1 MDKPKPKEEM
11 VEGEAEAF
19 RPILAAAP
27 SNFPAELLSFYS
39 IIQHEILTEHPTQSF
54 KEVVGLEKPKQILK
68 ESVILPAK
76 YPDLFTGI
84 LKPWKG
90 CLLFSAPGNG
100 KSFLARAL
108 ASECK
113 CTFFNISASSLL
125 SKYYGES
132 EKLVRCLFL
141 MARQYERSV
150 IFIDELDCLM
160 GARDGDSEHE
170 ASRRIKTQ
178 LLVEID
184 GLNSVSNQQIFVLA
198 ATNLPWTIDS
208 AMLRRLEKRV
218 YVNAPNQ
225 DDRAQIIR
233 NVIGDRIDG
242 NLIQQMVMKTENWS
256 ASDVCAICK
265 EAAMSRLRKVLQKLE
280 ANEGGHYDAKK
291 DIQIGQ
297 EEVTEAL
304 RVVKPSYDLKLQ
316 EKYVE
321 WSRDF
326 GA

>member
-1 MDKPKPKEEM
+1 M
-11 VEGEAEAF
+11 
-19 RPILAAAP
+19 L
-27 SNFPAELLSFYS
+27 Y
-39 IIQHEILTEHPTQSF
+39 
-54 KEVVGLEKPKQILK
+54 
-68 ESVILPAK
+68 PAK
-76 YPDLFTGI
+76 YPELFTGI

-100 KSFLARAL
+100 KSMLARAL
-108 ASECK
+108 ASECE

-160 GARDGDSEHE
+160 TQRADGAEHE

-184 GLNSVSNQQIFVLA
+184 GLNATSSQQIFVLA

-218 YVNAPNQ
+218 YVPSPDEAA
-225 DDRAQIIR
+225 RAEIIR
-233 NVIGDRIDG
+233 QQIGDRVAD
-242 NLIQQMVMKTENWS
+242 
-256 ASDVCAICK
+256 
-265 EAAMSRLRKVLQKLE
+265 
-280 ANEGGHYDAKK
+280 
-291 DIQIGQ
+291 
-297 EEVTEAL
+297 
-304 RVVKPSYDLKLQ
+304 
-316 EKYVE
+316 
-321 WSRDF
+321 
-326 GA
+326 